1 MFLIILNKINKINKI
16 QIQIQMKI
24 KLLLDKNIKQN
35 KQNTQNK

>member
-35 KQNTQNK
+35 KQNK